1 MEHHIDTRD
10 SEPIS
15 FPPFYVSPMVRE
27 RIREE
32 VAKMKNKNLIKEF
45 LLLLLRM
52 YSTPYGAP

>member
-1 MEHHIDTRD
+1 MEHHIDTGN

-15 FPPFYVSPMVRE
+15 FPPFHVSPMVRE